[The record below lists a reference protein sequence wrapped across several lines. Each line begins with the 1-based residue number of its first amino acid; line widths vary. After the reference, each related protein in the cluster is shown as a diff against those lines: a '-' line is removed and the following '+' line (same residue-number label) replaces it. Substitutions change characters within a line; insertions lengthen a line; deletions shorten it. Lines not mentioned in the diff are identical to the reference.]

1 MDYCF
6 VVRRAVSCC
15 ALVIALFCPLIAE
28 AALSAPV
35 SLQATA
41 ISPSQM
47 NLRWVNTATNATGY
61 SVERSLTS
69 TGGFMAIGT
78 TGSKGTTYQS
88 TGLASATTYYYRVR
102 ATGPFLL
109 TRTSPPPR
117 RWRMIRHLRRFRQDS
132 PPLPP
137 VVVRSPL
144 LGLARLTAEAQA
156 SKGTKCI
163 AAVSSSSRCWRR
175 LPQSRIQD

>member
-69 TGGFMAIGT
+69 TGGFVVIGT

-88 TGLASATTYYYRVR
+88 TGLASATTYYYRVW
-102 ATGPFLL
+102 ATG
-109 TRTSPPPR
+109 R
-117 RWRMIRHLRRFRQDS
+117 
-132 PPLPP
+132 
-137 VVVRSPL
+137 
-144 LGLARLTAEAQA
+144 
-156 SKGTKCI
+156 KG
-163 AAVSSSSRCWRR
+163 AVSSYSNVASATTLANDTTPPSVPPGLTATAASCSQITLAWTSSTDSGGSG
-175 LPQSRIQD
+175 LKGY